1 MLSVLIVIGLFV
13 LAWPVARG
21 ASRPASRTND
31 RRKAER
37 RARYV
42 ARNPH
47 EVDLGDIRLML
58 RRGGLSADQIDFV
71 ATRATEM
78 GIGPFTMLVWLK
90 RFDAPALATVIA
102 ADLSHDALIAHVSNG
117 TVPDLDGLEIFA
129 ELNGFGLVPAPTKSV
144 RRSRPARQ
152 HPAPRRGVVADPGKW
167 AMESGVPV
175 TMETLGMFDEIV
187 PNDERPTGRDDF
199 GAA

>member
-21 ASRPASRTND
+21 ASRPASRTNH

-58 RRGGLSADQIDFV
+58 RRGGLNADQIDFV

-102 ADLSHDALIAHVSNG
+102 ADLSHDTLIAHVSNG
-117 TVPDLDGLEIFA
+117 TVPDLDGLEVFA
-129 ELNGFGLVPAPTKSV
+129 ELNGFGLVPAPTK
-144 RRSRPARQ
+144 
-152 HPAPRRGVVADPGKW
+152 W
-167 AMESGVPV
+167 AMENGVPV

-187 PNDERPTGRDDF
+187 PNDERPPGRDDF

>member
-1 MLSVLIVIGLFV
+1 MLSVLSILGLFV
-13 LAWPVARG
+13 LAWPVARR
-21 ASRPASRTND
+21 ASRLPTRHHH

-78 GIGPFTMLVWLK
+78 GIRPFTMLVWLK
-90 RFDAPALATVIA
+90 RFDAPALATAIA
-102 ADLSHDALIAHVSNG
+102 ADLSHDDLIAHVSNG
-117 TVPDLDGLEIFA
+117 TVPDLDGLAIFA
-129 ELNGFGLVPAPTKSV
+129 ELNGFGLVPVPTKSV

-152 HPAPRRGVVADPGKW
+152 HPAPRRGGGADTKKW
-167 AMESGVPV
+167 AMENGVPV
-175 TMETLGMFDEIV
+175 TMETLGMYDEIV
-187 PNDERPTGRDDF
+187 PNDERPPGRDEF